1 MTFPSMQTQHILSW
15 QLRCASSREAKHLA
29 PFSRASASVTW
40 TAWLLTQIQ
49 HLAPPQFLFAS
60 SAVG

>member
-1 MTFPSMQTQHILSW
+1 MTFPSMQTQHSPPW

-29 PFSRASASVTW
+29 PFSLASASVTW

-49 HLAPPQFLFAS
+49 HFAQFRFAS